1 MLSEENHFEV
11 VLGRS
16 WMEKMGVRTDPL
28 DQTSVILMGAP
39 GSGGG
44 EKVPCD
50 VVVIKDGRGEV
61 VTVT

>member
-1 MLSEENHFEV
+1 MLSEESHFDV

-28 DQTSVILMGAP
+28 DQTSVVLMGPP

-44 EKVPCD
+44 EKVACD
-50 VVVIKDGRGEV
+50 VVVIRDGKGEKI
-61 VTVT
+61 TVT